1 MITVENILGVTGL
14 LFMTGCMVFLVYAF
28 VQFVIASVQFE
39 KACLAHKVA
48 ERRETDNE
56 AAARR
61 DRLATLN
68 VFGRMGRTEQQAF
81 RQRGGVLPGEPD
93 WLDPGSPEWQASFA
107 PGETVDSSDT

>member
-1 MITVENILGVTGL
+1 MITVENILGVASL
-14 LFMTGCMVFLVYAF
+14 LFMAGCMVFLVYAL
-28 VQFVIASVQFE
+28 VQIAMTF
-39 KACLAHKVA
+39 LPDKVA

-107 PGETVDSSDT
+107 PGEAVDRSGS